1 MAQLKVSG
9 INATKIE
16 QEDTI
21 SCVSVTTRLSASG
34 KSRYSQASKAQ
45 SIGSMV
51 TGDFNGKKAKILT
64 TLRGIDEMKSGI
76 CKTDVFLNLLDCL
89 DCNISAEDM
98 AMIQRKYSLA
108 NNGVS
113 YLKYQ
118 NLLKALRF
126 DNHTE
131 SWTLVGPGDQAAM
144 NRFRTSTAPNNAA
157 RVSYEPTKSR
167 LNATEL

>member
-1 MAQLKVSG
+1 
-9 INATKIE
+9 
-16 QEDTI
+16 
-21 SCVSVTTRLSASG
+21 
-34 KSRYSQASKAQ
+34 
-45 SIGSMV
+45 MV

-98 AMIQRKYSLA
+98 TTIQRKYSLS
-108 NNGVS
+108 NNGVN

-118 NLLKALRF
+118 NVLKALRF

-131 SWTLVGPGDQAAM
+131 CWTLVGPGDQAALY
-144 NRFRTSTAPNNAA
+144 RFRTSTAPNNAA

-167 LNATEL
+167 LNATDL